1 MPDAL
6 SRRLG
11 ILSILLGL
19 TSLALLAL
27 SAWGFRAGGWPWP
40 QAYDFAGWAAWAA
53 LAGVIIALVGLVIWL
68 RRRRGGAGAVLL
80 GLILSLPV
88 AGLGAAFEIAARTT
102 PPINDISTD
111 TDDPPVFWFTAT
123 PSDYPAQN
131 AEPQRAAY
139 PEVRPLELPLAFDR
153 AFAAALAL
161 VEDRGWEVLSADPAE
176 RQIEAIARSRLFG
189 FEDEVAIRITESDT
203 GSRIDMRS
211 RSRLGQID
219 RGANARRIEAFLS
232 DLEARTP
239 N

>member
-1 MPDAL
+1 MPDTLARAL
-6 SRRLG
+6 G
-11 ILSILLGL
+11 FLSILLGVA
-19 TSLALLAL
+19 SIALLAV
-27 SAWGFRAGGWPWP
+27 SVWGFRAGGWPWP
-40 QAYDFAGWAAWAA
+40 RAYDLAGWGAWTAGAGVIAA
-53 LAGVIIALVGLVIWL
+53 LAGLVVWL

-111 TDDPPVFWFTAT
+111 TEDPPVFWFTAT
-123 PSDYPAQN
+123 PSDYPAPN

-139 PEVRPLELPLAFDR
+139 PDVRPLDLPVSADE

-161 VEDRGWEVLSADPAE
+161 VEERGWEVLSADPAE
-176 RQIEAIARSRLFG
+176 SQIEAIARSRLFG
-189 FEDEVAIRITESDT
+189 FEDEVAIRVTETDT
-203 GSRIDMRS
+203 GVRIDMRS

-232 DLEARTP
+232 DLETRART
-239 N
+239 

>member
-1 MPDAL
+1 MPDILA
-6 SRRLG
+6 RRLG
-11 ILSILLGL
+11 LLSVLLGL
-19 TSLALLAL
+19 ASLALLAL
-27 SAWGFRAGGWPWP
+27 SVWGFRAGGWPWP
-40 QAYDFAGWAAWAA
+40 RAYDLAGRGAWSAGAGVVVA
-53 LAGVIIALVGLVIWL
+53 LAGLAVWL

-131 AEPQRAAY
+131 AGPQRSAY
-139 PEVRPLELPLAFDR
+139 PAVRPLELAVSEGE
-153 AFAAALAL
+153 AFAASLSL
-161 VEDRGWEVLSADPAE
+161 VKDRGWAVLSADPAE
-176 RQIEAIARSRLFG
+176 SEIEAIATSRLFG
-189 FEDEVAIRITESDT
+189 FEDEVAIRVT
-203 GSRIDMRS
+203 GTDSGARIDMRS

-219 RGANARRIEAFLS
+219 RGANARRIAAFLS
-232 DLEARTP
+232 DLETRAR